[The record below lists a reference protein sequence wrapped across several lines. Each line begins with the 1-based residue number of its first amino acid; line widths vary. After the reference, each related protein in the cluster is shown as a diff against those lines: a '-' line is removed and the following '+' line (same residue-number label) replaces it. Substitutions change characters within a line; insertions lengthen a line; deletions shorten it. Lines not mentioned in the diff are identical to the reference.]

1 MRREAVLTLF
11 VHNEQV
17 SIMAINE
24 SNSPGRENPARK
36 AAGEVKSSAKQASRE
51 AKQQAAETLDENRER
66 AADELDKIAHAA
78 RAAASDL
85 EDQEQEGLSDYVA
98 DMAQGIGSFANSLRR
113 KNMDELLQE
122 AREVARRN
130 PALFIAGSIAVGFGL
145 SRFAKASVHHQH
157 GEQEVSIRESA
168 EPGIEPEATYPPV
181 GGSPGRADA
190 ERWPGG
196 R

>member
-1 MRREAVLTLF
+1 M
-11 VHNEQV
+11 
-17 SIMAINE
+17 MAINE
-24 SNSPGRENPARK
+24 SNSPERENPARK
-36 AAGEVKSSAKQASRE
+36 AAGEVKSSARQASRE